1 MRKPTIDAQIIQRL
15 NAINREFYEI
25 IAHEFDQTR
34 GQAWIGWNEILPH
47 IPAADPLSVL
57 DVGCGNGRFGV
68 FLSENLNCRI
78 DYHGVDNNPA
88 LLSYASTALS
98 SRDNLSATLEQ
109 RDIIESPL
117 ATSDHDLVVAFGVI
131 HHIPGYHNR
140 QMFVRQLAQCL
151 KSGGLLAFACWRFYE
166 IERLRDR
173 IVTWSDDLADKVEKH
188 DYLLD
193 WRRGER
199 ALRYCHYVDD
209 AENQALVSA
218 TGLNLFAQFRADGAG
233 GTANYYNL
241 LKK

>member
-1 MRKPTIDAQIIQRL
+1 MRNPIIDAQIIQRL
-15 NAINREFYEI
+15 NAINREFYEMT
-25 IAHEFDQTR
+25 ALEFDQTR

-109 RDIIESPL
+109 RDIIEAPL
-117 ATSDHDLVVAFGVI
+117 MTGDYDLVVAFGVI
-131 HHIPGYHNR
+131 HHVPNYDNR
-140 QMFVRQLAQCL
+140 QMFVRQLGQCL
-151 KSGGLLAFACWRFYE
+151 KSGGMLAFACWRFYE

-173 IVTWSDDLADKVEKH
+173 IVAWSDELADKVEKH

-193 WRRGER
+193 WRRGEH

-209 AENQALVSA
+209 AENEALVSA
-218 TGLNLFAQFRADGAG
+218 IGLNLVAQVRADGAG
-233 GTANYYNL
+233 GTANYYSL